1 MDKNVSVAIRIN
13 SNVRLEWSRRGIISS
28 HIPANKR
35 VTGMDEQQV
44 LLYLSEFGIPPVR
57 GSLLVCNDLE
67 ESEVR
72 SREIL
77 PHSKKRKKLEFLRGC
92 EHTTVSKLGLEELD
106 QFYLFI
112 FFSFS
117 LSARIESSLH
127 SSTLGPELLELRNYD
142 GNHSSIRECCTNM
155 SVPSSFPYNLRR

>member
-72 SREIL
+72 SREIR

-92 EHTTVSKLGLEELD
+92 EHTTVSKLGLEELGR
-106 QFYLFI
+106 FGARPILFTY
-112 FFSFS
+112 FF
-117 LSARIESSLH
+117 
-127 SSTLGPELLELRNYD
+127 LLLL
-142 GNHSSIRECCTNM
+142 IRKNR
-155 SVPSSFPYNLRR
+155 VLSSFPNSGARVARTS